1 MKAVKLETERLL
13 LERLS
18 LKHLSKNYVDWLNDS
33 EVNKFLESGGDY
45 TIKKLEDY
53 LVEQEKKDILFWAIL
68 TKNNS
73 KHIGNIK
80 IDPIDIENNSGE
92 YGILIGDKRQWGKGF
107 AVEASLKVF
116 QYCFEKM
123 KLSKVTLGV
132 IENNHKAI
140 KSYEKMGFFLD
151 STIKTKSLSDGKT
164 NNTKRMVLIN
174 DQ

>member
-13 LERLS
+13 LERLT

-80 IDPIDIENNSGE
+80 IDPIDVENNSGE

-140 KSYEKMGFFLD
+140 KSYEKMGFVLD

-174 DQ
+174 D